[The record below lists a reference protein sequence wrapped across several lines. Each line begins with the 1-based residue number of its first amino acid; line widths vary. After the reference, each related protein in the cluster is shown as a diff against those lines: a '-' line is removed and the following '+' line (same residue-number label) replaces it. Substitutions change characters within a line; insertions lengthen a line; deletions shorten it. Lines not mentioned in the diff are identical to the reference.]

1 MYEEI
6 SGFKAVDLIDKYWL
20 KKLNADA
27 DWLSKLIRQ
36 RQRDLKQGIQLMNSY
51 CY

>member
-6 SGFKAVDLIDKYWL
+6 SGFKAVDLIYWL